1 MRIDWRGALGI
12 ALSALLLWYV
22 LHGQVGAV
30 VRILGESN
38 IWLWA
43 ACAIVATSI
52 FPLRARRWQAI
63 LKPLAG
69 RIPVT
74 PLWHATAIGMMANN
88 VLPMRAGEFA
98 RAFAI
103 SRERRDVPFTA
114 AFASLAVDRIFDGV
128 IVVALMLA
136 ATLDP
141 RFPADAT
148 IVGELGA
155 GDIALGA
162 ATILGVALAGL
173 YALVLFPASMLAL
186 AEKVGSL
193 LSPRF
198 GSRLR
203 GMAETFTSGLGVLR
217 DPMLALEV
225 TWWTLLHWLTN
236 AAAFYLGFL
245 ALGIDAPFSTALFV
259 QGLIALSVAIPSSP
273 GFFGIFEAAAAI
285 GLKLY
290 GVDPTFA
297 VSWGIGFHI
306 LSFIPITVIG
316 AWYLSRLHLHLS
328 DIAATP
334 APEEP
339 ASAEQAP

>member
-22 LHGQVGAV
+22 LHGQVGEVATV
-30 VRILGESN
+30 LGGSN
-38 IWLWA
+38 LWLWA
-43 ACAIVATSI
+43 ACTVVATSI

-74 PLWHATAIGMMANN
+74 PLWHATAIGMMVNN

-128 IVVALMLA
+128 VVLGLMLA

-141 RFPADAT
+141 RFPADAR
-148 IVGELGA
+148 IVGDLGA

-162 ATILGVALAGL
+162 AAVLGAVLAGL
-173 YALVLFPASMLAL
+173 YAFLLFPAAMLGL
-186 AEKVGSL
+186 AERAGAIV
-193 LSPRF
+193 SPAF
-198 GSRLR
+198 GTKLR
-203 GMAETFTSGLGVLR
+203 GLAEGFTSGLGVLR
-217 DPMLALEV
+217 DPRLVLEV
-225 TWWTLLHWLTN
+225 TWWTVLHWLTN

-245 ALGIDAPFSTALFV
+245 ALGIDAPFSTACFV
-259 QGLIALSVAIPSSP
+259 QGIVALGVAIPSSP
-273 GFFGIFEAAAAI
+273 GFFGIFEAAASV

-290 GVDPTFA
+290 GVDDAFA

-316 AWYLSRLHLHLS
+316 AWYFTRLDLHFS
-328 DIAATP
+328 DLNTP
-334 APEEP
+334 AK
-339 ASAEQAP
+339 APPTP

>member
-12 ALSALLLWYV
+12 ALSVLLLWYV
-22 LHGQVGAV
+22 LHGQVGEV
-30 VRILGESN
+30 VTILRESN
-38 IWLWA
+38 LWLWA
-43 ACAIVATSI
+43 ACMVVATAI

-74 PLWHATAIGMMANN
+74 PLWHATAIGMMVNN

-103 SRERRDVPFTA
+103 SRERREVPFTA
-114 AFASLAVDRIFDGV
+114 AFASLAVDRVFDGV
-128 IVVALMLA
+128 IILALMLA

-141 RFPADAT
+141 RFPADAR
-148 IVGELGA
+148 VGDLGA

-162 ATILGVALAGL
+162 AGFLAVAVAGL
-173 YALVLFPASMLAL
+173 YALLLFPRQMLGL
-186 AEKVGSL
+186 AEKVGSMF
-193 LSPRF
+193 SPQF
-198 GSRLR
+198 GKRLR
-203 GMAETFTSGLGVLR
+203 ALAETFTSGLGVLR
-217 DPMLALEV
+217 DPLLALEV

-259 QGLIALSVAIPSSP
+259 QGIVALGVAIPSSP
-273 GFFGIFEAAAAI
+273 GFFGIFEAAAAV

-290 GVDPTFA
+290 GVDDAFA

-316 AWYLSRLHLHLS
+316 AWYFTRLQLHLS
-328 DIAATP
+328 DISKPPEPDAAVP
-334 APEEP
+334 
-339 ASAEQAP
+339 

>member
-22 LHGQVGAV
+22 LHGQVGDV
-30 VRILGESN
+30 VRILSESN
-38 IWLWA
+38 LWLWA
-43 ACAIVATSI
+43 AATILATAI

-103 SRERRDVPFTA
+103 SRERREVPFTA
-114 AFASLAVDRIFDGV
+114 AFASLAVDRLFDGV
-128 IVVALMLA
+128 IILALMLA
-136 ATLDP
+136 GTLDP
-141 RFPADAT
+141 RFPADAR
-148 IVGELGA
+148 IIGDLGA
-155 GDIALGA
+155 GEIALGA
-162 ATILGVALAGL
+162 ATVLGAAIAGL
-173 YALVLFPASMLAL
+173 YALLLFPRPMLAL
-186 AEKVGSL
+186 AEKIGAL
-193 LSPRF
+193 FSPHL
-198 GSRLR
+198 GQRLR

-217 DPMLALEV
+217 DPILALEV
-225 TWWTLLHWLTN
+225 TWWTLLHWLAN
-236 AAAFYLGFL
+236 AGAFYLGFL
-245 ALGIDAPFSTALFV
+245 AIGIDAPFSSALFI
-259 QGLIALSVAIPSSP
+259 QGIIALGVAAPSSP
-273 GFFGIFEAAAAI
+273 GFFGIFEAAASI

-290 GVDPTFA
+290 GVDPALA

-316 AWYLSRLHLHLS
+316 AWYFSRLDLQLR
-328 DIAATP
+328 DITKGAAP
-334 APEEP
+334 AEP
-339 ASAEQAP
+339 AS

>member
-22 LHGQVGAV
+22 LHGQLNDV
-30 VRILGESN
+30 VRILSDSN
-38 IWLWA
+38 LWLWG
-43 ACAIVATSI
+43 ACAAVATSI

-69 RIPVT
+69 RIPIA
-74 PLWHATAIGMMANN
+74 PLWRATAIGMMANN
-88 VLPMRAGEFA
+88 VLPMRAGEVA

-103 SRERRDVPFTA
+103 SRERSDVPFTA
-114 AFASLAVDRIFDGV
+114 AVASLAVDRIFDGI
-128 IVVALMLA
+128 IVLALMLA

-141 RFPADAT
+141 RFPADAR
-148 IVGELGA
+148 IVGDLGA
-155 GDIALGA
+155 GDVAVGALS
-162 ATILGVALAGL
+162 ILAVAVAGL
-173 YALVLFPASMLAL
+173 YALLLFPAAMLDL
-186 AEKVGSL
+186 AEKAGAL
-193 LSPRF
+193 FSPHLGTRV
-198 GSRLR
+198 RA
-203 GMAETFTSGLGVLR
+203 MAESFTSGLGVLR
-217 DPMLALEV
+217 DPMLVLEV

-259 QGLIALSVAIPSSP
+259 QGLIAFSVAVPSSP
-273 GFFGIFEAAAAI
+273 GFFGIFEAAAAV

-290 GVDPTFA
+290 GVDASFA

-316 AWYLSRLHLHLS
+316 AWYFTRLHLHLS
-328 DIAATP
+328 DLSKPTAAEP
-334 APEEP
+334 AP
-339 ASAEQAP
+339 

>member
-22 LHGQVGAV
+22 LHGQVGEV
-30 VRILGESN
+30 VKVLSESN
-38 IWLWA
+38 LWLWA
-43 ACAIVATSI
+43 ACTVVATAI

-69 RIPVT
+69 RIPVA
-74 PLWHATAIGMMANN
+74 PLWRATAIGMMANN

-114 AFASLAVDRIFDGV
+114 AFASLAVDRIFDG
-128 IVVALMLA
+128 IIILALMLA

-141 RFPADAT
+141 RFPADAR
-148 IVGELGA
+148 IVGDLGA
-155 GDIALGA
+155 GDVALGA
-162 ATILGVALAGL
+162 ASVLAVAVAGL
-173 YALVLFPASMLAL
+173 YALLLFPGPMLDL
-186 AEKVGSL
+186 AEKVGAL
-193 LSPRF
+193 VSPQLGTRV
-198 GSRLR
+198 R
-203 GMAETFTSGLGVLR
+203 GMAEAFTSGLGVLR
-217 DPMLALEV
+217 DPLLALEV
-225 TWWTLLHWLTN
+225 LWWTLLHWLTN
-236 AAAFYLGFL
+236 AAAFYLGFM

-259 QGLIALSVAIPSSP
+259 QGIVALGVAIPSSP
-273 GFFGIFEAAAAI
+273 GFFGIFEAAAAV

-290 GVDPTFA
+290 GVDATFA

-316 AWYLSRLHLHLS
+316 AWYFTRLHLHLS
-328 DIAATP
+328 DLNKATAA
-334 APEEP
+334 EP
-339 ASAEQAP
+339 AS